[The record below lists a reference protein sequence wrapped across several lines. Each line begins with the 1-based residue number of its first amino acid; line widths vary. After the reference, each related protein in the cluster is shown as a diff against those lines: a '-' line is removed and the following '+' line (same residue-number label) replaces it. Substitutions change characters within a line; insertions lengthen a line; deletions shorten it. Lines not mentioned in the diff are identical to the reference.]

1 LIIEVMKVLFIGDIV
16 GSPGRRVVSHF
27 LNGLIDRNNLDL
39 VIANGENSA
48 GGFGITPQ
56 VAEELFDLGI
66 DVITTGNHI
75 WDKKEV
81 IPYLP
86 SQRMLLRPAN
96 YPPGVPGF
104 GSTVVSA
111 PSGETLG
118 VININ
123 GRVFMDALLDCPFR
137 GVDRE
142 MERIKEKTKAIL
154 VDIHAE
160 ATSEKITLAWYL
172 DGRVSAVVGTHTHVQ
187 TADERILPKGTA
199 FISDAGMTGPTD
211 SVIGID
217 KIQAI
222 EKFTT
227 QMPRKFEIS
236 KGDPELNG
244 VIIDIDAESG
254 LSRSITRVKMKL

>member
-1 LIIEVMKVLFIGDIV
+1 MKVLFIGDII
-16 GSPGRRVVSHF
+16 GNPGRKAVSHL
-27 LNGLIDRNNLDL
+27 LNGLIDRNKLDL

-56 VAEELFDLGI
+56 IAEELFELGI
-66 DVITTGNHI
+66 NVITTGNHI
-75 WDKKEV
+75 WDKKEI

-86 SQRMLLRPAN
+86 TQKMLLRPAN

-137 GVDRE
+137 GVEKE
-142 MERIKEKTKAIL
+142 MEKMKGKTRAIL

-160 ATSEKITLAWYL
+160 ATSEKMTMGWYL
-172 DGRVSAVVGTHTHVQ
+172 DGRVSAVLGTHTHVQ

-199 FISDAGMTGPTD
+199 FISDAGMTGPLD

-217 KIQAI
+217 KAQAI
-222 EKFTT
+222 EKFIT
-227 QMPRKFEIS
+227 QMPRKFEIPH
-236 KGDPELNG
+236 KDIELNG
-244 VIIDIDAESG
+244 VIIEIDSESG
-254 LSRSITRVKMKL
+254 LSRSISRVKMKMDK

>member
-1 LIIEVMKVLFIGDIV
+1 MKVLFIGDII
-16 GSPGRRVVSHF
+16 GNAGRKAVSEL

-39 VIANGENSA
+39 VIANGENAA

-56 VAEELFDLGI
+56 IAEDLFALGI

-75 WDKKEV
+75 WDKKEI
-81 IPYLP
+81 IPYIP
-86 SQRMLLRPAN
+86 KQSMLLRPAN

-104 GSTVVSA
+104 GSVVALA

-118 VININ
+118 VVNVN
-123 GRVFMDALLDCPFR
+123 GRVFMDALVDCPFR
-137 GVDRE
+137 GADKE
-142 MERIKEKTKAIL
+142 IEKIKGKTKAIL

-160 ATSEKITLAWYL
+160 ATSEKMAMGWYL

-187 TADERILPKGTA
+187 TADERVLPKGTA
-199 FISDAGMTGPTD
+199 FISDAGMTGPLD

-217 KIQAI
+217 KTQAI
-222 EKFTT
+222 EKFLT
-227 QMPRKFEIS
+227 QMPRKLEIPA
-236 KGDPELNG
+236 KDIELNG

-254 LSRSITRVKMKL
+254 LSRSISRVKVKL

>member
-1 LIIEVMKVLFIGDIV
+1 MKVLFIGDII
-16 GSPGRRVVSHF
+16 GNPGRKAVSHL
-27 LNGLIDRNNLDL
+27 LNGLIDKNNLDL

-56 VAEELFDLGI
+56 IAEELFDLGI
-66 DVITTGNHI
+66 NVITTGNHI
-75 WDKKEV
+75 WDKKEI

-86 SQRMLLRPAN
+86 TQKMLLRPAN

-104 GSTVVSA
+104 GSTLVSA

-118 VININ
+118 VINVN

-137 GVDRE
+137 GVEKE
-142 MERIKEKTKAIL
+142 MEKMKGKTRAIL

-160 ATSEKITLAWYL
+160 ATSEKMTMGWYL
-172 DGRVSAVVGTHTHVQ
+172 DGRVSAVLGTHTHVQ

-199 FISDAGMTGPTD
+199 FISDAGMTGPLD

-217 KIQAI
+217 KAQAI
-222 EKFTT
+222 EKFIT
-227 QMPRKFEIS
+227 QMPRKFEIPN
-236 KGDPELNG
+236 KDIELNG
-244 VIIDIDAESG
+244 VIIDIDSESG
-254 LSRSITRVKMKL
+254 LSRSISRVKMKLDK